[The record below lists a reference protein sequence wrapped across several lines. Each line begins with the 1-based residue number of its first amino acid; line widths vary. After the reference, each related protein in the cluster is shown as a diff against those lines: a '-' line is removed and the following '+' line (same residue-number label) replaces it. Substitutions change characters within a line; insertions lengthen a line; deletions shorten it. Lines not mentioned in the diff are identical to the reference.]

1 MDNSPADDISV
12 FFLGQ
17 GEQLADAV
25 MARLV
30 SFIALARTSLDMAFY
45 DMRFSDGLKQQLLA
59 ALRQR
64 AAAGVRIR
72 ICYDADK
79 SPMPN
84 VSAGHDPAPSG
95 TGAFVQSL
103 GFPFRR
109 IGGMK
114 LMHNKYI
121 VRDHET
127 IWTGSTNMTD
137 DAFTLMENNIV
148 ELKSSALAS
157 YYTQDFEQL
166 WQREHIENTGNIH
179 TELVPL
185 QYA

>member
-1 MDNSPADDISV
+1 MNPPTADDISV
-12 FFLGQ
+12 FFLAQ
-17 GEQLADAV
+17 GEQQADAV

-30 SFIALARTSLDMAFY
+30 SFIALARASLDMAFY

-59 ALRQR
+59 ALRER
-64 AAAGVRIR
+64 AAAGVQIR

-79 SPMPN
+79 SQVPD
-84 VSAGHDPAPSG
+84 VSAGQDPPRPG

-121 VRDHET
+121 VRDGE
-127 IWTGSTNMTD
+127 
-137 DAFTLMENNIV
+137 
-148 ELKSSALAS
+148 AS
-157 YYTQDFEQL
+157 GRARRT
-166 WQREHIENTGNIH
+166 
-179 TELVPL
+179 
-185 QYA
+185 